1 MNLLIGIV
9 VLLVSALLFGVVF
22 SRWSDWYDRS
32 PRRAGTACVLCV
44 TAGVAVFVLLILSVS
59 PWG

>member
-9 VLLVSALLFGVVF
+9 VLLASGLLFLGVF
-22 SRWSDWYDRS
+22 IRWGDWFDRS
-32 PRRAGTACVLCV
+32 PRRARTTCVLCV
-44 TAGVAVFVLLILSVS
+44 TASVAAFVLLILSIP